1 MQTLSSRFD
10 SHHLQTL
17 RYNRSQIRIAPRY
30 GYWITPM
37 QQKRACE
44 PALYKGQHSLYSLL
58 LLSSRNQ
65 YTINVLSR
73 SPTYTSYNNK
83 ITLST
88 CSNKTQ
94 HNKRSEQKS
103 QSKPVLSNLPIS
115 KLEKGSSTLADS
127 QATQLKSNCFA
138 TCTRTRTER
147 ITESAV

>member
-10 SHHLQTL
+10 SYHLQTL
-17 RYNRSQIRIAPRY
+17 RHNRSQIRIAPRY

-44 PALYKGQHSLYSLL
+44 PALYTGQHSLYSLL
-58 LLSSRNQ
+58 LLSSQNQ

-73 SPTYTSYNNK
+73 SPTYTSCNNK

-88 CSNKTQ
+88 CSNQTQ
-94 HNKRSEQKS
+94 HNKMRSEQKS

-138 TCTRTRTER
+138 TCTRTER